1 MASVSRRAVLVSLVA
16 LALPA
21 AGCLATKPYVRTEVQ
36 RTDARTQQQLE
47 TVDRRLDAIEHE
59 LDQERTRLGALE
71 ADIHQVRA
79 VAEETAKQG
88 DQIREMVREI
98 ELRGADAARTVPP
111 TASSASAPKTPEPV
125 TETLVVHFGFG
136 QWQLDNP
143 SRLALLK
150 AVKRLRENPA
160 LMVKVVGHADN
171 VGSPSQNLQLSQ
183 RRADEVGR
191 FLIES
196 GIKRNRI
203 QTLAIGE
210 ARPVAS
216 NRSPT
221 GRDQNRR
228 VAITLLTPTR

>member
-1 MASVSRRAVLVSLVA
+1 
-16 LALPA
+16 
-21 AGCLATKPYVRTEVQ
+21 
-36 RTDARTQQQLE
+36 
-47 TVDRRLDAIEHE
+47 
-59 LDQERTRLGALE
+59 
-71 ADIHQVRA
+71 
-79 VAEETAKQG
+79 
-88 DQIREMVREI
+88 MVRKAE
-98 ELRGADAARTVPP
+98 DAARAVPP
-111 TASSASAPKTPEPV
+111 TASSVSAPKTPEPV
-125 TETLVVHFGFG
+125 TGATETLVVHFGFG
-136 QWQLDNP
+136 RWQLDNP

-216 NRSPT
+216 NHSPT

-228 VAITLLTPTR
+228 VAITLVTSQ